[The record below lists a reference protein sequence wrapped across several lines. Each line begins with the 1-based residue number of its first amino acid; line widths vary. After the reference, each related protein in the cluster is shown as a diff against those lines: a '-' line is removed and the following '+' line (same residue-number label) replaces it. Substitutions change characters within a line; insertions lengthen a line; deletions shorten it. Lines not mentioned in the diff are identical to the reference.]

1 MTWTVLQTRRF
12 ARTYKKLHDRQAA
25 DVDAAVAA
33 VADDPDR
40 GEQKEPL

>member
-1 MTWTVLQTRRF
+1 MTWTVLPTRRF
-12 ARTYKKLHDRQAA
+12 PRTYKKLHYRQAA